1 MNALKTFPRSHLAL
15 AALVAMPLTPFLL
28 ASPSPPTN
36 DRVSADLALEHTL
49 VAPLPLPASILGNTD
64 NSKERGLN
72 ENRQVVRAGDSLAR
86 IFDRAGVPSR
96 DLAAV
101 MDAGPAAGGLKRIF
115 PGRELVFLLDENGRL
130 ARLKYVASPF
140 ETVVFDRVGDR
151 FQAQVVNREPQRV
164 ATVREGT
171 IDRSL
176 FIAGQNAGLD
186 DDLTMRL
193 AQIFQYDVDFV
204 LDIRKGDSFKV
215 LFDELY
221 VDDQF
226 VGFGDI
232 QAAEFHNGGT
242 TFRAVRFV
250 DSDGNASFFSPNGES
265 MRKAFLRA
273 PVDFRRI
280 SSEFNPQRVH
290 PLFKST
296 MPHRGIDYAAPIGT
310 PVFAAGDGRIQIAT
324 RTEPNGNYI
333 VIQHGEQFQ
342 TKYLHLSRFAN
353 GIKSGARVRQGEV
366 IGYVGA
372 TGWATGPHLHYEFLV
387 NGVHKNPRTVELPMA
402 LPVADADRASFT
414 AQAGPLLALLSAGA
428 EDTQVATTQ

>member
-28 ASPSPPTN
+28 ASPSGPTN
-36 DRVSADLALEHTL
+36 DRLSADLVLERTL
-49 VAPLPLPASILGNTD
+49 VAPLPLPASIIGHSD
-64 NSKERGLN
+64 NALERDLH
-72 ENRQVVRAGDSLAR
+72 ENRQVVKAGDSLAR

-101 MDAGPAAGGLKRIF
+101 MDAGPAASGLKRIY
-115 PGRELVFLLDENGRL
+115 PGRELIFLLDHDGRL
-130 ARLKYVASPF
+130 TRLKYVASAF

-151 FQAQVVNREPQRV
+151 FAAQVVSREPNRV
-164 ATVREGT
+164 ATIREAK

-176 FIAGQNAGLD
+176 FAAGQDAGLD

-193 AQIFQYDVDFV
+193 AQIFQWDVDFV

-215 LFDELY
+215 MYDELY
-221 VDDQF
+221 VDDRF

-232 QAAEFHNGGT
+232 LAAEFHNGGNT
-242 TFRAVRFV
+242 YRAVRFV
-250 DSDGNASFFSPNGES
+250 DSSGDANYFSPTGDS

-280 SSEFNPQRVH
+280 SSEFNLQRVH
-290 PLFKST
+290 PLYNRT

-310 PVFAAGDGRIQIAT
+310 PVLAAGDGRVQIAT

-333 VIQHGEQFQ
+333 VIQHGDQFQ

-353 GIKSGARVRQGEV
+353 GIKSGSRVHQGEV

-402 LPVADADRASFT
+402 LPVASADRAAFA
-414 AQAGPLLALLSAGA
+414 AQSGPLLALLSAGT
-428 EDTQVATTQ
+428 EDTQVASTR

>member
-1 MNALKTFPRSHLAL
+1 MNALQTFPRSHLAL
-15 AALVAMPLTPFLL
+15 AALVALPLTPFLF
-28 ASPSPPTN
+28 ASPSAPSN
-36 DRVSADLALEHTL
+36 DHLSADLALEHTL
-49 VAPLPLPASILGNTD
+49 VAPLPLPASVLGGPELPI
-64 NSKERGLN
+64 ERGLN
-72 ENRQVVRAGDSLAR
+72 ENRQTVRAGDSLAR
-86 IFDRAGVPSR
+86 LFDRAGVPSR

-101 MDAGPAAGGLKRIF
+101 MDAGPAAAGLKRIF
-115 PGRELVFLLDENGRL
+115 PGRELVFLLDREGRL
-130 ARLKYVASPF
+130 ARMKYLSSPF

-151 FQAQVVNREPQRV
+151 FEGQVVTREPQRV

-171 IDRSL
+171 IDKSL
-176 FIAGQNAGLD
+176 FAAGQNAGLD

-193 AQIFQYDVDFV
+193 AQIFQSDVDFV
-204 LDIRKGDSFKV
+204 LDIRRGDSFKV

-221 VDDQF
+221 IDDRF

-232 QAAEFHNGGT
+232 LAAEFHNAGN

-250 DSDGNASFFSPNGES
+250 DADGNASFYNPNGES

-273 PVDFRRI
+273 PLDFRRV
-280 SSEFNPQRVH
+280 SSEFNLQRMH
-290 PLFKST
+290 PLYNRM

-310 PVFAAGDGRIQIAT
+310 PVYASGDGRVQIAA

-353 GIKSGARVRQGEV
+353 GLKSGKRVHQGEL
-366 IGYVGA
+366 IGYVGQ

-387 NGVHKNPRTVELPMA
+387 NGVHQNPRTVDLPTA
-402 LPVADADRASFT
+402 QPVAKSDRAAFT
-414 AQAGPLLALLSAGA
+414 AQAGPLLALLSAGV
-428 EDTQVATTQ
+428 EDTQVATTR